1 MKKDCK
7 RLPNRT
13 KTARLTKKWAVA
25 AIDVLEKLEAGLFA
39 SRKLDAPALNIPV
52 GWVGEMRDR
61 MTKVIA
67 DGNAWK
73 EAERAKKNKL
83 RRKRRKD
90 GPYDPRLD

>member
-1 MKKDCK
+1 MPKK
-7 RLPNRT
+7 RR
-13 KTARLTKKWAVA
+13 TARLTKKWAVA

-39 SRKLDAPALNIPV
+39 PRKLEAPALNVPE
-52 GWVGEMRDR
+52 GWVSEMRDR
-61 MTKVIA
+61 MSKVIA

-83 RRKRRKD
+83 RRKRRRE

>member
-1 MKKDCK
+1 MPKK
-7 RLPNRT
+7 R

-39 SRKLDAPALNIPV
+39 SRKLDAPALFPV
-52 GWVGEMRDR
+52 GWVSEMRDR
-61 MTKVIA
+61 MSKVIA

-73 EAERAKKNKL
+73 EAERAKKNRL
-83 RRKRRKD
+83 RRKRRRE